1 MGILEIV
8 LPVAVSFV
16 ITVIAGKLLIPA
28 LVRLK
33 AGQSIK
39 EIGPT
44 WHMTKQGTPT
54 MGGLMFIIGIGITI
68 VALGWKHM
76 AGGDF
81 AHLYVYLFALVFGL
95 IGYIDDYQKVKHH
108 HNTGLTALQKFV
120 LQLAAAVAFLC
131 LMRYEGMLSP
141 NLYIPFWN
149 THVVLP
155 WSVYLVFAAF
165 VIVGTVN
172 AVNIT
177 DGLDGLSTSV
187 TIPVA
192 AFFSVMAIIWPG
204 FAQLGTFSAAML
216 GGLCGFLVY
225 NRYPAK
231 VFMGDTGSLFL
242 GGAVAALAFAY
253 DMPLVLIL
261 VLALK
266 KPWGIAIV
274 STATAYLCCQPPRWG
289 SMAVEALTHSAV
301 AGNLVYIVLLS
312 GSFYLFRRYFV
323 AAAYGAMTSSPTA
336 LLRETRLKTA
346 RALLR
351 GTTMHIS
358 EIAWSVGYPD
368 ALYFSRVFA
377 ASEGCSPSVYRAG
390 QEHT

>member
-1 MGILEIV
+1 MQHFMTILDV
-8 LPVAVSFV
+8 ALPLVCSFILTAVA
-16 ITVIAGKLLIPA
+16 GELLIPA
-28 LVRLK
+28 LRRLK

-54 MGGLMFIIGIGITI
+54 MGGRMFIIGIGVTI
-68 VALGWKHM
+68 LALGWGHM
-76 AGGDF
+76 SRGEF
-81 AHLYVYLFALVFGL
+81 SHLYVFLFALVFGV
-95 IGYIDDYQKVKHH
+95 IGFIDDYQKVKHH
-108 HNTGLTALQKFV
+108 QNTGLTAPQKFI

-149 THVVLP
+149 TYVVLP
-155 WSVYLVFAAF
+155 WMVYLIFAAF

-187 TIPVA
+187 TLPVA
-192 AFFSVMAIIWPG
+192 VFFTAVACIWPG
-204 FAQLGTFSAAML
+204 YGQMGLFSAALVGGL
-216 GGLCGFLVY
+216 GGFLLY

-261 VLALK
+261 V
-266 KPWGIAIV
+266 GIVYICETLSDILQV
-274 STATAYLCCQPPRWG
+274 GYFK
-289 SMAVEALTHSAV
+289 LTHGKRIFKMAPLHHHFEMCGWRETKVVAVFTAVSAV
-301 AGNLVYIVLLS
+301 FCVIAFFAV
-312 GSFYLFRRYFV
+312 RYRF
-323 AAAYGAMTSSPTA
+323 GA
-336 LLRETRLKTA
+336 
-346 RALLR
+346 
-351 GTTMHIS
+351 
-358 EIAWSVGYPD
+358 
-368 ALYFSRVFA
+368 
-377 ASEGCSPSVYRAG
+377 
-390 QEHT
+390 